1 MSGGVER
8 VPIRLEPVEPGPKPY
23 WRRIVVGPHDA
34 VPLAG
39 GKGFSYVGPEA
50 TGAVDIEAGT
60 FEMDPGTGSG
70 KTDLHSHGNEEF
82 SYIVRGE
89 GWIAIENERHP
100 CRAGDFVFVPAFAR
114 HGWWNSGDGPLV
126 VLFYRPV
133 KREAQGFGQVDLRK
147 FRVVPEGR
155 E

>member
-1 MSGGVER
+1 MAGPVER
-8 VPIRLEPVEPGPKPY
+8 RHVHLEPVEAGPKRY
-23 WRRIVVGPHDA
+23 WRRIVVSQEDA

-39 GKGFSYVGPEA
+39 GKGFSYVGPAA
-50 TGAVDIEAGT
+50 TGAVEIEAGT
-60 FEMDPGTGSG
+60 FEMEPGTGSG

-89 GWIAIENERHP
+89 GWIAIEDERHP

-114 HGWWNSGDGPLV
+114 HGWWNSGDEPLV

-133 KREAQGFGQVDLRK
+133 KREAEGHGQVDLRK
-147 FRVVPEGR
+147 FRVVPGDPA
-155 E
+155 